1 MTATIRKI
9 VFCFLAL
16 LFVSPL
22 SGRAQRRDPLTPGEV
37 DELRDAAQDP
47 ETRLKLFIKFARARL
62 DSLQQMRADPKVTD
76 RAQQTH
82 DLLQEFL
89 DVYDELNDN
98 IDTFVD
104 RRADIRKPLRNLI
117 EADNEFQAKLRA
129 LKDAADASKAE
140 AEKYRF
146 LLDSALDTVDT
157 GSQDHR
163 QLLVEEEEAVKR
175 KKK

>member
-1 MTATIRKI
+1 MTATLPRIA
-9 VFCFLAL
+9 VYFLPL
-16 LFVSPL
+16 LFVSTL
-22 SGRAQRRDPLTPGEV
+22 WAQPERRDPLTPGEV
-37 DELRDAAQDP
+37 NELRDAAQDP

-82 DLLQEFL
+82 DLLQDFL

-104 RRADIRKPLRNLI
+104 RRADLRKPLRGLI

-129 LKDAADASKAE
+129 LKDAADTSKTE

-146 LLDSALDTVDT
+146 LLDTALDAVD
-157 GSQDHR
+157 GSAKDHR
-163 QLLVEEEEAVKR
+163 QLLAEEEEAAKR